1 MSRPAIQGRRY
12 LTDSA
17 RSWTVTGHRLC
28 NGVTASAT
36 TPVSTLNATW
46 ALAARR
52 AAAEPLLRDYLQQA
66 DIAALHRRIRDF
78 A

>member
-1 MSRPAIQGRRY
+1 M
-12 LTDSA
+12 
-17 RSWTVTGHRLC
+17 V
-28 NGVTASAT
+28 
-36 TPVSTLNATW
+36 VSPLK
-46 ALAARR
+46 LAAGVKFNAVDMQAFR